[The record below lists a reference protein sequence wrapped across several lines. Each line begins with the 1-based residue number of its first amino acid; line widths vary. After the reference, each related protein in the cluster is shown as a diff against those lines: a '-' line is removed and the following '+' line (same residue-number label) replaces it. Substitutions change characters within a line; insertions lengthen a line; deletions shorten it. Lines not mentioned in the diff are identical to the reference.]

1 MKSKLISTY
10 LFASIIIIIIIIII
24 IALSD
29 CNEFYKSYTN
39 KLIYLSI
46 CYSGFQL
53 FYLVMVTA

>member
-10 LFASIIIIIIIIII
+10 LFVSIIII